1 MAKTVFRLKYW
12 LTTAMT
18 TAYAYRNSNQVYQ
31 RVRTEETEMEF
42 EDEVDLL
49 MSSDIVAAQIS
60 TKPITFTR
68 EKAGWIWKEDRA
80 EQLGKFQVTT
90 LLPCFKF

>member
-1 MAKTVFRLKYW
+1 
-12 LTTAMT
+12 
-18 TAYAYRNSNQVYQ
+18 
-31 RVRTEETEMEF
+31 MEF

-80 EQLGKFQVTT
+80 EQLGKFQVN
-90 LLPCFKF
+90 LPCFKF

>member
-1 MAKTVFRLKYW
+1 MERDD
-12 LTTAMT
+12 
-18 TAYAYRNSNQVYQ
+18 
-31 RVRTEETEMEF
+31 EMEF

-80 EQLGKFQVTT
+80 EQLGKFQVN
-90 LLPCFKF
+90 LNIVAVF

>member
-1 MAKTVFRLKYW
+1 
-12 LTTAMT
+12 
-18 TAYAYRNSNQVYQ
+18 
-31 RVRTEETEMEF
+31 MEF